1 MALRFYVA
9 GDHQIDQRLLLDSER
24 SNYLCRVLRHRVGD
38 VIEVFNG
45 IGTVSSCK
53 ITSDDARKSELLILS
68 LTSGTKQHG
77 LTLGIGISLLKGQP
91 MDRAIAQATE
101 LGATD
106 IYLMD
111 TQRSNVRLNQQR
123 ISCLLYT
130 SDAAD
135 D

>member
-53 ITSDDARKSELLILS
+53 ITSDDARKSELLVLS
-68 LTSGTKQHG
+68 LTSSTRQHG
-77 LTLGIGISLLKGQP
+77 LTLGIGI
-91 MDRAIAQATE
+91 
-101 LGATD
+101 
-106 IYLMD
+106 
-111 TQRSNVRLNQQR
+111 
-123 ISCLLYT
+123 
-130 SDAAD
+130 
-135 D
+135 

>member
-53 ITSDDARKSELLILS
+53 D
-68 LTSGTKQHG
+68 
-77 LTLGIGISLLKGQP
+77 
-91 MDRAIAQATE
+91 
-101 LGATD
+101 
-106 IYLMD
+106 YL
-111 TQRSNVRLNQQR
+111 R
-123 ISCLLYT
+123 
-130 SDAAD
+130 
-135 D
+135 